1 MCKTNKIETF
11 KYIHFV
17 CIHKVYTMKDIFD
30 NKILCGKCDLE
41 MQKAKLSK
49 NGFLLRMVICENCN
63 GKVVHPVDEQNYNKF
78 ISLKNKKFNVKMR
91 LVGNSY
97 TVSIPSEI
105 LSFMRNQ
112 ERMMDNMV
120 RLCFEEMGKVS
131 LSFNELNKSEERT

>member
-1 MCKTNKIETF
+1 MCIR
-11 KYIHFV
+11 
-17 CIHKVYTMKDIFD
+17 KVYTMVDIFD
-30 NKILCGKCDLE
+30 NKIICGKCNLE

-49 NGFLLRMVICENCN
+49 NGFLLRVIVCENCN
-63 GKVVHPVDEQNYNKF
+63 GKIVHPVDEQNYNKF
-78 ISLKNKKFNVKMR
+78 INLKNKEFNVKMR

-120 RLCFEEMGKVS
+120 RLCFEEMGKLS
-131 LSFNELNKSEERT
+131 LNFNEINRREERIK